1 MKVGI
6 VCLFKRCVEPVGH
19 RDESLWSQPFR
30 RLRQKSWFSSLCNIL
45 KPCLQEDAKPTHKNQ
60 SANQPN
66 NNNNK
71 KAKKTKQNKK
81 LLKNWGP
88 NKLNNLVRFHLANHL
103 QRHELEFCWYS
114 QKKTISKAARLVS
127 VQNTHRLLFLSSFL
141 KKHRRLSYL
150 YCILAP
156 YIILGIIGNPKMI

>member
-1 MKVGI
+1 MKAGI
-6 VCLFKRCVEPVGH
+6 ACLFKRCVEPVGH

-45 KPCLQEDAKPTHKNQ
+45 KPCLQKDAKPPTKTSQLTNQ
-60 SANQPN
+60 TTTTKRQ
-66 NNNNK
+66 
-71 KAKKTKQNKK
+71 KTKQNKK
-81 LLKNWGP
+81 LKNWGP
-88 NKLNNLVRFHLANHL
+88 NKLNNLARFHLANHL
-103 QRHELEFCWYS
+103 QKHELEFCWYS

-127 VQNTHRLLFLSSFL
+127 VWNTHRLLFLSSFL